1 MMLWDSLSIVRLRTQ
16 VTQSSPR
23 PLAERTCVL
32 GAVHLSIFCND
43 CVATEICEK
52 ILEVFYRFFHDCVTI
67 EIRETDPRSPV
78 AGGEQ
83 FPSFRA
89 PAFTLVSYRG
99 TCDLR
104 TPSQLSRF
112 FPAP

>member
-1 MMLWDSLSIVRLRTQ
+1 MMLWDSHSIVRLRTQ
-16 VTQSSPR
+16 GRLQKGLVF
-23 PLAERTCVL
+23 L

-67 EIRETDPRSPV
+67 EIHETNPRYPV

-83 FPSFRA
+83 FPSFHA
-89 PAFTLVSYRG
+89 PAFILVPYRG
-99 TCDLR
+99 TWGMR
-104 TPSQLSRF
+104 TLSQLSRF